1 LGAAGGRSPQ
11 TIVCP
16 PLTLTASPVM

>member
-1 LGAAGGRSPQ
+1 LAATGGRSQ